1 MLRTLEGVLPLRGG
15 SPSSVCLRQKSTPM
29 PIRFLL
35 TVLTTITLCTA
46 TARCEQPRFPDSIL
60 ADTSSFAADIDKAL
74 RREGDAQSAT
84 LKAIAPDLE
93 DSSQWRFHP
102 RGRSL
107 LIAIPVKK
115 NLLYAEK
122 YGSEAAILDVI
133 DRLTRQRD
141 LSGRIDVVL
150 IEPASLD
157 CYIRSPK
164 PRSPLGDAITPPCHC
179 E

>member
-1 MLRTLEGVLPLRGG
+1 MTCRLLSIALI
-15 SPSSVCLRQKSTPM
+15 CLS
-29 PIRFLL
+29 LL
-35 TVLTTITLCTA
+35 TTTALG
-46 TARCEQPRFPDSIL
+46 RQPRLVEDVM
-60 ADTSSFAADIDKAL
+60 ADTASFAGDIDKVL
-74 RREGDAQSAT
+74 RRETDERSAV
-84 LKAIAPDLE
+84 LKAIEPDIE

-107 LIAIPVKK
+107 LVAIPVKR

-122 YGSEAAILDVI
+122 YSSEAAILDVI
-133 DRLTRQRD
+133 DRLIRQRD

-164 PRSPLGDAITPPCHC
+164 PRPVLGGNNTPPCNC
-179 E
+179 Q

>member
-1 MLRTLEGVLPLRGG
+1 MCLPLF
-15 SPSSVCLRQKSTPM
+15 TP
-29 PIRFLL
+29 
-35 TVLTTITLCTA
+35 TA
-46 TARCEQPRFPDSIL
+46 LGHQPRLVEDIM
-60 ADTSSFAADIDKAL
+60 ADTASFAGDIDKSL
-74 RREGDAQSAT
+74 RREAAERSAI
-84 LKAIAPDLE
+84 LKAIEPDIE

-107 LIAIPVKK
+107 LVAIPVKR

-122 YGSEAAILDVI
+122 YSSEAAILDVI
-133 DRLTRQRD
+133 DRLIRQRD

-164 PRSPLGDAITPPCHC
+164 PRPVLSGNNTPPCNC
-179 E
+179 Q